1 MQEVRLSEKLKTAMD
16 EFGVS
21 QSKLAR
27 EMGYSSTV
35 ISQYLAGSYAGDVSS
50 VETAITKWIARR
62 RENAQKKHVPVIET
76 NVLKQINR
84 ALRLA
89 HDEKDIALIV
99 GDAGSGKTTA
109 ATAYVLDNPR
119 TSILIKCYGMSRR
132 VLTIELAKR
141 LGLET
146 QRVNFDRLV
155 ASVTETLRDS
165 EQLII
170 LDEADFL
177 RDDALE
183 FCRRLINDL
192 GESGL
197 ALIGLPT
204 LAYRIQNLK
213 NDHRQLESR
222 IGVFLHVNGLDK
234 KDAAKIA
241 RTVFADCPDEI
252 ITATY
257 KVSGRDTRQFVKIIN
272 RAQNIMIVN
281 KEDSINL
288 DIIDLA
294 SAMVMR
300 KGVLNVS

>member
-1 MQEVRLSEKLKTAMD
+1 MQKNLQEKLKSTMD
-16 EFGVS
+16 ELCLS
-21 QSKLAR
+21 QNRVAK
-27 EMGYSSTV
+27 EMGYSSAV
-35 ISQYLAGSYAGDVSS
+35 ISQYLAGTYSGDVTA

-62 RENAQKKHVPVIET
+62 LENAQKKQVPVIET
-76 NVLKQINR
+76 KSLQQITR

-109 ATAYVLDNPR
+109 ATTYAADNAR
-119 TSILIKCYGMSRR
+119 TCILIKCYGMSRR
-132 VLTIELAKR
+132 VLTLELAKK

-146 QRVNFDRLV
+146 HRVNFDRLV
-155 ASVTETLRDS
+155 ANVTEHLRDT
-165 EQLII
+165 EQFVI

-241 RTVFADCPDEI
+241 RTVFVDCPDEVVN
-252 ITATY
+252 ATY

-281 KEDSINL
+281 REETINL

-294 SAMVMR
+294 SSMVMR